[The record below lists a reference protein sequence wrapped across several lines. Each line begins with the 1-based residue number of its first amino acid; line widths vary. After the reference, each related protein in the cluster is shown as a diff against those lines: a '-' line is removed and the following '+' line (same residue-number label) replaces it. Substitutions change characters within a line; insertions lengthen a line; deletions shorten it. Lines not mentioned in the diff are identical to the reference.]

1 METIKYFTRQDIKEE
16 EYLGSKIIAL
26 RLYFEEWND
35 KKNIWEQK
43 KEVYCHLY
51 SPNIKYQPL
60 NLGECNN
67 GDKFSSVNQAVNQAK
82 GIVNSVINYRKTN

>member
-1 METIKYFTRQDIKEE
+1 METIKNFTRQDIKEE
-16 EYLGSKIIAL
+16 EYLGSKIIAW
-26 RLYFEEWND
+26 RLYFDQWNE
-35 KKNIWEQK
+35 KKNLWEEK

-51 SPNIKYQPL
+51 SPEIKYQPL

-82 GIVNSVINYRKTN
+82 GIVNSLRSYKHN